1 MQAAMSARLRLLEAS
16 HGRRDARDRRLAT
29 WPRPFFEGLRHSVL
43 IVSAAHAECSRRH
56 SRAVSIIIIIRAQC
70 HCVSSRARV
79 H

>member
-43 IVSAAHAECSRRH
+43 IVSAHMPSALVGTREQSAS
-56 SRAVSIIIIIRAQC
+56 
-70 HCVSSRARV
+70 
-79 H
+79 